1 MKIAIFGKQF
11 NDNFNT
17 IVYSLLSKL
26 SARKIELFIHRNFF
40 EYLINE
46 KKFSFEF
53 SGFYNNCEN
62 LPGDID
68 FLISIGGDGTFL
80 EAITYIRDSRIPIV
94 GINSGRLGF
103 LANIAGSE
111 VDESID
117 DLLSKNFTIDER
129 CILELNSSQILF
141 PDFPFALNECTIQKN
156 GPSLITIQVFSDGV
170 YLNSYWTDG
179 LIIATPTGST
189 AYSLSAGGPIV
200 TPQSH
205 AFIITPIAPHNLN
218 VRPLIIPDSSN
229 LTLSVEGR
237 TSSFLVTLDS
247 RSVISELKT
256 EINLSKS
263 SFPVRMIK
271 LPKIDFYTTL
281 RNKLMWGVDKRN

>member
-17 IVYSLLSKL
+17 IVYSLLLKL
-26 SARKIELFIHRNFF
+26 STNKIDLFIHRSFY
-40 EYLINE
+40 EYLVNQ

-53 SGFYNNCEN
+53 SGFYDNCEN
-62 LPGDID
+62 LPADID

-80 EAITYIRDSRIPIV
+80 EAITYIRDTCIPII

-111 VDESID
+111 VDKSID
-117 DLLSKNFTIDER
+117 DLLSKNYTIDER
-129 CILELNSSQILF
+129 CILELNSSQPLF

-156 GPSLITIQVFSDGV
+156 GPSLITIHVYSDGV
-170 YLNSYWTDG
+170 FLNSYWTDG

-189 AYSLSAGGPIV
+189 AYSLSVGGPIV

-205 AFIITPIAPHNLN
+205 AFIISPIAPHNLT
-218 VRPLIIPDSSN
+218 VRPLIIPDLSS
-229 LTLSVEGR
+229 LTITVEGR
-237 TSSFLVTLDS
+237 TNSFLVTLDS
-247 RSVISELKT
+247 RSVICELQT
-256 EINLSKS
+256 EITLSKA

>member
-17 IVYSLLSKL
+17 IVYSLLLKL
-26 SARKIELFIHRNFF
+26 STNKIDLFIHRSFF
-40 EYLINE
+40 EYLVNQ

-53 SGFYNNCEN
+53 SGFYDNCEN

-80 EAITYIRDSRIPIV
+80 EAITYIRDTGIPII

-111 VDESID
+111 VDKSID
-117 DLLSKNFTIDER
+117 DLLSKNYTIDER
-129 CILELNSSQILF
+129 CILELSSSQPLF

-156 GPSLITIQVFSDGV
+156 GSSLITIHVYSDGV
-170 YLNSYWTDG
+170 FLNSYWTDG
-179 LIIATPTGST
+179 LIVATPTGST
-189 AYSLSAGGPIV
+189 AYSLSVGGPIV

-205 AFIITPIAPHNLN
+205 AFIISPIAPHNLT
-218 VRPLIIPDSSN
+218 VRPLIIPDLSS
-229 LTLSVEGR
+229 LTLIVEGR
-237 TSSFLVTLDS
+237 TNSFFVTLDS
-247 RSVISELKT
+247 RSVICELKT
-256 EINLSKS
+256 EITLSKA

-271 LPKIDFYTTL
+271 LPQIDFYTTL